1 MVWEGVSFW
10 AHLHQMCTV
19 CVVFFFFIFCE
30 LNFDPGVIWFC
41 FFWGEGK
48 WNCGTGSEI

>member
-1 MVWEGVSFW
+1 MGRGFLLGTFASDVHCLCCF
-10 AHLHQMCTV
+10 L
-19 CVVFFFFIFCE
+19 FFIFCE